1 MRRKPARSYL
11 SSLYSRMSKAAQAGM
26 RRLRSRA
33 NRAGPEHL
41 AADAREFDYIEREAR
56 DILDAVARLRAR
68 DAAESSGVF
77 EPELALAP
85 ETMPI
90 TEWAPDA
97 SAPGSASL
105 WTAPSAPMLNYVEE
119 PMPDTRATGNMVRGR
134 RRNMAGLSAAEKMQH
149 LRAAHWEARSAYENL
164 ARLESLT
171 REERA
176 EKERAYARLMKIEHA
191 IHRMRS
197 R

>member
-56 DILDAVARLRAR
+56 DILEAVARLRAR
-68 DAAESSGVF
+68 DAAEVSGVF
-77 EPELALAP
+77 ELPP

-90 TEWAPDA
+90 TEWAPDV
-97 SAPGSASL
+97 
-105 WTAPSAPMLNYVEE
+105 TAPPMLDYVEE
-119 PMPDTRATGNMVRGR
+119 PMPETRATGNMVRGLR
-134 RRNMAGLSAAEKMQH
+134 RRNMAGGVFHVYGPSGFESGHRSLAAAEK
-149 LRAAHWEARSAYENL
+149 AARSA
-164 ARLESLT
+164 SL
-171 REERA
+171 RHGEQRV
-176 EKERAYARLMKIEHA
+176 YAADRYGTTGPNAGHEV
-191 IHRMRS
+191 S
-197 R
+197 RFVGGRKV